1 MRTSSLALIAAGL
14 VALEGG
20 DALRAAAPVRA
31 RLVRSG
37 APSVARVSAL
47 AKPRALP
54 RMEAVPAELCDSDD
68 PEEVC
73 MLPMGLSVPMT
84 MVKTAKL
91 GASFAAWFALN
102 IMYNLTNKKCQNVF
116 PMPWTMTV
124 VSLFV
129 GIPYVLFMW
138 FTGLR
143 KAPKIDAEGW
153 KKIFPIGVFHAAG
166 HASAVIALGA
176 GAVSFAQI
184 VKAGEPVFTCLL
196 SYLVLG
202 QVFHPLVYATLIPII
217 GGVALASL
225 KELSFSYKALAGAM
239 LSNLAFA
246 SRAVY
251 SKAQMDK
258 PVGENLGAAN
268 LYGVLTIIA
277 FLLSLP
283 FFLYYELPSLST
295 AWSAAVA
302 KKGAYWMWRQMFL
315 DGLYYYA
322 YNEVAFFTLSQ
333 VNPVTHAIGNTV
345 KRVAIIAATVIVF
358 RNPVSPLSIVGSAI
372 AVAGALGYSLAK
384 TATSKPAA
392 KLA

>member
-1 MRTSSLALIAAGL
+1 MLRSSLLCGLLALDGAA
-14 VALEGG
+14 
-20 DALRAAAPVRA
+20 ALRSSPLRA
-31 RLVRSG
+31 RLARPA
-37 APSVARVSAL
+37 APSVVRASAIAARPRSLARMMDASAT
-47 AKPRALP
+47 
-54 RMEAVPAELCDSDD
+54 PAELCDSDD

-73 MLPMGLSVPMT
+73 MLPMGMT
-84 MVKTAKL
+84 MPMSLWRTLKVGL
-91 GASFAAWFALN
+91 SFGVWFFLN
-102 IMYNLTNKKCQNVF
+102 VMYNLTNKKCQNVF

-138 FTGLR
+138 ATGLR
-143 KAPKIDAEGW
+143 KAPKVSLEGY
-153 KKIFPIGVFHAAG
+153 KKLFPIGFFHAAG

-196 SYLVLG
+196 SFLVLG
-202 QVFHPLVYATLIPII
+202 QTFSPLVYASLIPII

-225 KELSFSYKALAGAM
+225 KEMSFTWVALGGAM
-239 LSNLAFA
+239 VSNLAFA

-268 LYGVLTIIA
+268 LYGILTIFA
-277 FLLSLP
+277 FLLSMP
-283 FFLYYELPSLST
+283 FFLYYELPQLPA
-295 AWSAAVA
+295 AWAAAVA
-302 KKGAYWMWRQMFL
+302 AKGELWMWRQLFL

-333 VNPVTHAIGNTV
+333 VNPITHAIGNTI
-345 KRVAIIAATVIVF
+345 KRVAIIATTVLVF
-358 RNPVSPLSIVGSAI
+358 GNPVSNLSLIGSTIAIVG
-372 AVAGALGYSLAK
+372 ALLYSLAK
-384 TATSKPAA
+384 AQDKPK
-392 KLA
+392 KLAK